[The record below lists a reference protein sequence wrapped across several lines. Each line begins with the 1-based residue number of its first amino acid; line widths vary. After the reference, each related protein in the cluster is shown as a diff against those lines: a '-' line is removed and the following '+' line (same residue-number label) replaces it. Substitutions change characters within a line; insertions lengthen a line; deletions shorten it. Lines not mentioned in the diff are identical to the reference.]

1 MFRSSVVLA
10 LMALLFVPS
19 IAGAQSSLLRGTVT
33 DAQNALIPGVVVT
46 ITNVDTAVTRST
58 VSDDMGAYAFTQLP
72 PGVYKVQGAL
82 PGFNTFTAQMR
93 LQIDTPS
100 LLNIKM
106 EVGTVAESLNIFS
119 DVAAVNT
126 ENATIGNP
134 FTQTQVRQLPLQTRN
149 VVELLSLQ
157 PGVTPTGE
165 VIGAR
170 KDQNNVTL
178 DGVDVNDNQSGIGVL
193 PDNATE
199 DDRRRAGGFQ
209 AALPIPLDSVQE
221 FRTTVAGQGADQG
234 RSSGGQVSLV
244 TRSGSNE
251 YHGSV
256 YEYLRNKLTAANN
269 WFSNRAGI
277 PREPLIRNQY
287 GASFGGRIVKNR
299 AFFFINWEDRKDRSA
314 LAQSRIVPSELMKQG
329 IIQYRMSD
337 GTIGRAAQTDIKAID
352 PLHMGVSPTLLAIMN
367 RYPVG
372 NDPAGGSDRGLNFSG
387 FRFNAPQTRNDRAY
401 VAKLDFN
408 LDSAGKHTLM
418 LRGTLADNH
427 QDLTVAEFP
436 GLGPASVAIDR
447 SKGIA
452 GRYTYVMSPNKINV
466 FSFGYTRLGVEQSGS
481 TAGATLNWGG
491 LANLIDTTPATRPSA
506 RTIPTT
512 NFVDDMT
519 WIQGRHTFEFGANLR
534 FIENDRTAY
543 ANSFA
548 SYSFNRN
555 TLKGLGAD
563 ITGAVN
569 AYIQQQ
575 SGNASLKIT
584 EGTPVTNAFGA
595 LLGVVNQYS
604 ATYNYDHSGAAIAFG
619 QPTVRAFVTN
629 ESELYLQ
636 DTWKARRDLTL
647 TYGVRYS
654 LNGVPYEKNGL
665 EVVTTVPLQNFLAE
679 RIYAQ
684 ANEIPGYAM
693 PDARLTYTLGGPKNN
708 GPGWFERD
716 NKMFAPRFNF
726 AYAPA
731 GEGFVTRVFGKGSV
745 IRGGGSILYDRYG
758 SDMVVNFD
766 KSGSP
771 GLSTSV
777 SQPLNTDFTDGFRY
791 TGGTLPALPAAPQGG
806 FPFTPPTIIGGFGST
821 VGVASNL
828 RAPYSILF
836 NMSVTRPIAKG
847 MTIEAG
853 YIGRLG
859 RKGLLQQDFMQML
872 THFRDKTSG
881 TDWTQAMGVLR
892 GYYENGITPAQVKA
906 NPSIIPTIPY
916 IENIFP
922 KAANAFINGSAT
934 ANYFFTTYGTYGA
947 SDLDGLNEMDR
958 IRRPDGT
965 CLSLFGCNTF
975 FALQNAGLRSWVNAS
990 NSAFHGGQLVLRR
1003 AVNNGWGFDFNY
1015 TLSHAIDIQSAAEGG
1030 AGASG
1035 AVIQDTFNPK
1045 SSRASSDF
1053 DIRHNISANT
1063 VLELPFGSGRALLG
1077 NASGWLNQIV
1087 GGWQLSSLAKY
1098 RSGFPYSIQNGGI
1111 YPTNYLNQAIAVLRP
1126 GTPMP
1131 ANGTGYDQTGAPS
1144 LFRNTN
1150 AYQSFMGQYPGTVGT
1165 RNIVRGPGFRTV
1177 DLSVT
1182 KSFQLPWERQRI
1194 QFRAEAFNAFN
1205 NVNFDNPTGT
1215 QLSLASAST
1224 FGQITSAQPA
1234 RVMQFALRYEF

>member
-1 MFRSSVVLA
+1 MFRNLFIVSVV
-10 LMALLFVPS
+10 ALLFVPFP
-19 IAGAQSSLLRGTVT
+19 AGAQSSLLRGTVT

-46 ITNVDTAVTRST
+46 VTNVDTAIMRST
-58 VSDDMGAYAFTQLP
+58 VSDDMGAYAFTQVP

-82 PGFNTFTAQMR
+82 PGFNTFTAQVR
-93 LQIDTPS
+93 LQIDTPAV
-100 LLNIKM
+100 LNIKM
-106 EVGTVAESLNIFS
+106 EVGTVAESLNVFG

-193 PDNATE
+193 PDSATD
-199 DDRRRAGGFQ
+199 DDRRRAAGFQ

-244 TRSGSNE
+244 TKSGSNE
-251 YHGSV
+251 FHGSV

-269 WFSNRAGI
+269 WFNNRAGI
-277 PREPLIRNQY
+277 AREPLIRNQY

-299 AFFFINWEDRKDRSA
+299 VFFFANWEDRKDRSA
-314 LAQSRIVPSELMKQG
+314 ITQSRIVPSELMKQG
-329 IIQYRMSD
+329 IIQYRLSD
-337 GTIGRAAQTDIKAID
+337 GTIGRATQSGIQAID
-352 PLHMGVSPTLLAIMN
+352 PLHIGVSPTLLNIMKQ
-367 RYPVG
+367 YPVG
-372 NDPAGGSDRGLNFSG
+372 NDPAGGSDRGLNFSA

-401 VAKLDFN
+401 VTKLDFN
-408 LDSAGKHTLM
+408 LDPAGKHTLM

-436 GLGPASVAIDR
+436 GMGPASVAIDR
-447 SKGIA
+447 SKGVA
-452 GRYTYVMSPNKINV
+452 GRYTYVMSANKINV
-466 FSFGYTRLGVEQSGS
+466 FSFGYTRLGVEQSGN
-481 TAGATLNWGG
+481 TAGASLNWGV
-491 LANLIDTTPATRPSA
+491 LSNLTDTNPATRPSA

-519 WIQGRHTFEFGANLR
+519 WIKGRHTFGFGTNLR
-534 FIENDRTAY
+534 FMENDRTSY
-543 ANSFA
+543 GNSFA
-548 SYSFNRN
+548 SYSFSRN

-563 ITGAVN
+563 ITAAVN
-569 AYIQQQ
+569 TFVQQQ

-584 EGTPVTNAFGA
+584 EATPVTNAFGA

-604 ATYNYDHSGAAIAFG
+604 ATYNYDHGGNAIAFG
-619 QPTVRAFVTN
+619 QPTVRAFVTK
-629 ESELYLQ
+629 ESEFYLQ

-647 TYGVRYS
+647 TYGLRYS

-684 ANEIPGYAM
+684 ANGIPGYAM

-726 AYAPA
+726 AYAPT
-731 GEGFVTRVFGKGSV
+731 GDGLVTKVFGNGSV

-791 TGGTLPALPAAPQGG
+791 TGASVPALPAAPQGG
-806 FPFTPPTIIGGFGST
+806 FPFTPPAIIGGFGST
-821 VGVASNL
+821 TGVASNL
-828 RAPYSILF
+828 RAPYSILL
-836 NMSVTRPIAKG
+836 NMSVTRPVSKG
-847 MTIEAG
+847 MTVEVG
-853 YIGRLG
+853 YVGRLG

-872 THFRDKTSG
+872 TRFKDVKSG
-881 TDWTQAMGVLR
+881 TDWSQAMGVLR
-892 GYYENGITPAQVKA
+892 NYYENGITPAQVKA

-922 KAANAFINGSAT
+922 RAANAFIPGSAT
-934 ANYFFTTYGTYGA
+934 ANYFFTTYGTYAA
-947 SDLDGLNEMDR
+947 SDLDALNEMDR

-965 CLSLFGCNTF
+965 CLSLYGCNTF
-975 FALQNAGLRSWVNAS
+975 FALQNAGLRAWVNAS

-1035 AVIQDTFNPK
+1035 AVIQDTFSPK

-1063 VLELPFGSGRALLG
+1063 VLELPFGAGKPILRS
-1077 NASGWLNQIV
+1077 ASGWLNQIV

-1098 RSGFPYSIQNGGI
+1098 RSGLPYSIQNGGV

-1126 GTPMP
+1126 GTAMP

-1150 AYQSFMGQYPGTVGT
+1150 AYESFMGQYPGTVGT
-1165 RNIVRGPGFRTV
+1165 RNIVRGPGFKTV

-1182 KSFQLPWERQRI
+1182 KSFQVRERQRI

-1205 NVNFDNPTGT
+1205 NVNFDNPTTT
-1215 QLSLASAST
+1215 QLSLSSPST